1 MENGS
6 SPLAVA
12 VVKMVKQALLR
23 KSTVSLRVKIPVL
36 PAYIKASAAQ
46 N

>member
-6 SPLAVA
+6 SPLAETA
-12 VVKMVKQALLR
+12 VKMVKQALLR
-23 KSTVSLRVKIPVL
+23 KSTVSLRAKIPVL